1 MQHGPST
8 APAPA
13 PRLTPA
19 ARPAQPRRLVI
30 VADDLTGAA
39 DSAAHLAGY
48 AEVVLLVH
56 ADPPWPRAGVIALD
70 TDSRHLGPA
79 EAARRVAAAIGRSVT
94 LGAVPFKKIDSTL
107 RGNVAVEVRAAA
119 DACAA
124 SGPAPLVV
132 VAPAFPAVGRTTAGG
147 VVHVD
152 GRPLSDAVHGG
163 DLLRLLAAERFT
175 PELVGRPGSAGD
187 VVARL
192 HAATQ
197 RGADA
202 VVVDAETDD
211 DLRSVAVGALA
222 GGVPV
227 LFVGTGGLARA
238 FDEVVRDGSAHA
250 PAAVPAGPALVVVGS
265 HSPQA
270 RAQLRAL
277 VEAGVA
283 GTAWSEAIEP
293 GELARAIRAG
303 LGRGA
308 VVLSP
313 DVAVPVDHTR
323 AAAVAEG
330 LATAACAALD
340 HVTTLIAT
348 GGETARAILT
358 RHGVAHLRVVG
369 ELEPGVVLM
378 HVEGRDLSVVTK
390 AGAFGDERV
399 LVRCLPTHPHP
410 EV

>member
-1 MQHGPST
+1 M
-8 APAPA
+8 
-13 PRLTPA
+13 
-19 ARPAQPRRLVI
+19 
-30 VADDLTGAA
+30 
-39 DSAAHLAGY
+39 
-48 AEVVLLVH
+48 
-56 ADPPWPRAGVIALD
+56 
-70 TDSRHLGPA
+70 
-79 EAARRVAAAIGRSVT
+79 
-94 LGAVPFKKIDSTL
+94 
-107 RGNVAVEVRAAA
+107 
-119 DACAA
+119 
-124 SGPAPLVV
+124 
-132 VAPAFPAVGRTTAGG
+132 
-147 VVHVD
+147 
-152 GRPLSDAVHGG
+152 
-163 DLLRLLAAERFT
+163 
-175 PELVGRPGSAGD
+175 
-187 VVARL
+187 
-192 HAATQ
+192 
-197 RGADA
+197 
-202 VVVDAETDD
+202 
-211 DLRSVAVGALA
+211 
-222 GGVPV
+222 
-227 LFVGTGGLARA
+227 
-238 FDEVVRDGSAHA
+238 
-250 PAAVPAGPALVVVGS
+250 
-265 HSPQA
+265 
-270 RAQLRAL
+270 
-277 VEAGVA
+277 A